1 MSRYRYTHFPE
12 LTFRSFYESALE
24 YLKKQEEVDKN
35 VIRNNQFK
43 LREIKNH
50 FITRSNKLAP
60 AQISIKQSQISI
72 KQYGMGVDPY
82 KLKNRHYKK

>member
-1 MSRYRYTHFPE
+1 MSRYRYTYFPE
-12 LTFRSFYESALE
+12 LTFRGFYESTLE
-24 YLKKQEEVDKN
+24 YLEERKEVDKN
-35 VIRNNQFK
+35 VIRNTQFK

-60 AQISIKQSQISI
+60 AQISIKQ
-72 KQYGMGVDPY
+72 YGMGVDPY